1 MTTDQPHGHP
11 VSSPARW
18 VLSPMDGQA
27 HLLLP
32 VGDHPWDVLNARCG
46 HLMPVG
52 PSQHEQP
59 PSGVSACPTCAL
71 ISQVPAPQFPHK
83 TPAGHRS
90 SAPVPA
96 PGGQPDPTVC
106 PTPASAAAV
115 PRWARCPV
123 DQQPHLL
130 DPAGVREVVALGS
143 AQSLCGR
150 LIFAQGLTLTG
161 RCGAPCVSCLAAG
174 TA

>member
-1 MTTDQPHGHP
+1 

-18 VLSPMDGQA
+18 VLSPMDYQA

-32 VGDHPWDVLNARCG
+32 AGDHPRDVLKARCG

-59 PSGVSACPTCAL
+59 PGGSTCPTCAL
-71 ISQVPAPQFPHK
+71 ISQVPAPKFPHK
-83 TPAGHRS
+83 TP
-90 SAPVPA
+90 V
-96 PGGQPDPTVC
+96 
-106 PTPASAAAV
+106 SAAAV

-123 DQQPHLL
+123 DQQLPLL
-130 DPAGVREVVALGS
+130 GPAGVREVVALGS
-143 AQSLCGR
+143 ARSLCGR
-150 LIFAQGLTLTG
+150 LLVAQGLTLSG
-161 RCGAPCVSCLAAG
+161 RCGAPCISCLAAG